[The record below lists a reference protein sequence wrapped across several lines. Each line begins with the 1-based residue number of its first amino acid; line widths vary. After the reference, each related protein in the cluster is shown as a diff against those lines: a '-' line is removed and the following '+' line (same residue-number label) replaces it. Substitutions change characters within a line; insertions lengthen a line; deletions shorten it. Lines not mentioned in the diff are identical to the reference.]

1 MIGILKKIQDNTKIL
16 GICLGMQLLCL
27 GSDEGNKEGL
37 NVFNVFCKSLIQLN
51 QIIYLW
57 DGQI

>member
-1 MIGILKKIQDNTKIL
+1 MFRDAITL
-16 GICLGMQLLCL
+16 L

-37 NVFNVFCKSLIQLN
+37 NVFNVFVNHLIQLN